1 MELEKECFHLHSET
15 NYSCISSAV
24 VPAWLNVASIVFKSL
39 LCFKRFFYEYIW
51 RTWDEEE
58 EDDFDYFVRCVEPR
72 LRL

>member
-15 NYSCISSAV
+15 NYGYISSAV
-24 VPAWLNVASIVFKSL
+24 VSAWLNVAFIVFKSL
-39 LCFKRFFYEYIW
+39 LCFKRFFYECIW